1 MSLVLSDVTLSYPDG
16 DGRLT
21 ALDRIDLTV
30 EAGEFVAVT
39 GPSGSGKSSLLAVA
53 GTLVAPDSGTVLVG
67 GVRTADLSAAERAR
81 VRRDH
86 IGFVFQQDNL
96 LPPLTALE
104 QVLLAVDL
112 RKGGRRAHR
121 TRAMELLEQVGLA
134 DAADRR
140 PHQLSGGMRQRVN
153 IARSL
158 MGSPSLL
165 LVDEPTS
172 ALDRERGRQIIAL
185 LAGLVR
191 ERGVATVV
199 VSHDLDALD
208 PGNRTGVDATAS
220 IADGRILRVER
231 HRSHVGA
238 RFVET
243 AG

>member
-1 MSLVLSDVTLSYPDG
+1 MADSTARTTGWSSTSSSRIIRKRLSPGWWQGSW
-16 DGRLT
+16 
-21 ALDRIDLTV
+21 
-30 EAGEFVAVT
+30 
-39 GPSGSGKSSLLAVA
+39 PSGDPPAEGSGADEPVELVA
-53 GTLVAPDSGTVLVG
+53 GCAE
-67 GVRTADLSAAERAR
+67 GVRTADLPAAERAR

-96 LPPLTALE
+96 IPSLTALE

-112 RKGGRRAHR
+112 RRGSRRAHR
-121 TRAMELLEQVGLA
+121 TLAMELLEQVGLA

-172 ALDRERGRQIIAL
+172 VLDRERGRRIIAL
-185 LAGLVR
+185 LAELVR
-191 ERGVATVV
+191 DRGVATVV

-208 PGNRTGVDATAS
+208 PGGSTGVDVTAS
-220 IADGRILRVER
+220 MADGRIVRVEH
-231 HRSHVGA
+231 HRLHAGA

-243 AG
+243 PG